1 MQLPDV
7 NVLIYAHRQ
16 DAPEHDRYA
25 AWLRALV
32 EAPEPF
38 AVAEI
43 VLAGFLRIVTNPK
56 IFRPATPMQTALVFC
71 RRLVCFRTSQVGRTI
86 GWSVFVLVAP
96 CSFGPA
102 RGSAEDFRSVGASH
116 GASPLQLSLVVR
128 ISYERGDFC
137 RRVAVDF
144 VRKTVYLRQAR
155 KPAHLVR
162 IPHCHGVVARSSR
175 RSRDYF
181 QAFARIQ

>member
-43 VLAGFLRIVTNPK
+43 VSARL
-56 IFRPATPMQTALVFC
+56 PAN
-71 RRLVCFRTSQVGRTI
+71 RDKSQDLSSGDTHAN
-86 GWSVFVLVAP
+86 SFVILPQA
-96 CSFGPA
+96 
-102 RGSAEDFRSVGASH
+102 
-116 GASPLQLSLVVR
+116 
-128 ISYERGDFC
+128 
-137 RRVAVDF
+137 RRVAKSR
-144 VRKTVYLRQAR
+144 VRRAE
-155 KPAHLVR
+155 
-162 IPHCHGVVARSSR
+162 PHTLGPVCENVQRH
-175 RSRDYF
+175 
-181 QAFARIQ
+181 

>member
-56 IFRPATPMQTALVFC
+56 IFRPATPMQTALVA
-71 RRLVCFRTSQVGRTI
+71 RRPRGMPIPLRVS
-86 GWSVFVLVAP
+86 
-96 CSFGPA
+96 A
-102 RGSAEDFRSVGASH
+102 R
-116 GASPLQLSLVVR
+116 
-128 ISYERGDFC
+128 YC
-137 RRVAVDF
+137 N
-144 VRKTVYLRQAR
+144 
-155 KPAHLVR
+155 
-162 IPHCHGVVARSSR
+162 
-175 RSRDYF
+175 
-181 QAFARIQ
+181 